1 MTKCPICRQ
10 PATERFGLKLFCG
23 FEHAAEWAKTQQDKR
38 KAKEKTEARRK
49 DREKLKSLKTQKEW
63 SAEVQQVFN
72 KMRRLEELLW
82 FKQQGLEPICISCQK
97 PLGND
102 VWACGHYKTRGA
114 RSDLAFERLNTHLQ
128 HNFGC
133 NSNKSGDVDGQKI
146 GYALRYGKEQAE
158 QILADLD
165 VRREVKKRTPEEWGA
180 MKKEYN
186 AEIRRLQK
194 LMDVSGHTT

>member
-1 MTKCPICRQ
+1 VTKCPICKS
-10 PATERFGLKLFCG
+10 PATQKFGLKLFCG
-23 FEHAAEWAKTQQDKR
+23 YEHAAEWAKSSLDKR
-38 KAKEKTEARRK
+38 KAREKTQARK
-49 DREKLKSLKTQKEW
+49 VDREKLKLLKTRSEW
-63 SAEVQQVFN
+63 ASEVQQVFN

-97 PLGND
+97 PLGGD

-114 RSDLAFERLNTHLQ
+114 RSDLALERLNTHLQ

-158 QILADLD
+158 IILADLE
-165 VRREVKKRTPEEWGA
+165 VRREVPKRTADEWDA
-180 MKKEYN
+180 MKKEFN

-194 LMDVSGHTT
+194 LLEA

>member
-1 MTKCPICRQ
+1 MAKCPICKSE
-10 PATERFGLKLFCG
+10 ATERFGLKLFCG
-23 FEHAAEWAKTQQDKR
+23 FEHAAEWAKNAQDKR
-38 KAKEKTEARRK
+38 KSKEKTEARRK

-146 GYALRYGKEQAE
+146 GYVLRYGKEQAE
-158 QILADLD
+158 KILADLD
-165 VRREVKKRTPEEWGA
+165 VRREIKKRTPEQWEA

-186 AEIRRLQK
+186 FEIRRLQA
-194 LMDVSGHTT
+194 LL